1 MQRAYLSCLYRGLVS
16 IPPLF
21 LKSSVSARFLRNS
34 SPKITKSRVQSPCR
48 FVYFF
53 PLTSRFLESSAR
65 NLRRLGCG
73 ANVKLLDGLPPRPS
87 QWKFVL
93 ENYCLAQGFLW
104 EQNVSQL
111 LILQWQCVQYLRLT
125 LSSSACAPV
134 LIFEQ
139 IWVGLFRLLRAEVL
153 SLNPRVDSSRF
164 ETRSLTK
171 KFSDCPECQ
180 GCPRESSEGE
190 ASLML
195 MRLINWA
202 PL

>member
-1 MQRAYLSCLYRGLVS
+1 MPVSPFSETRKNNGFWGRWTMQRAYLSCLYRGLVS

-134 LIFEQ
+134 LIF
-139 IWVGLFRLLRAEVL
+139 
-153 SLNPRVDSSRF
+153 LNKYKCVYSSPPRGSFKSQ
-164 ETRSLTK
+164 
-171 KFSDCPECQ
+171 PE
-180 GCPRESSEGE
+180 G
-190 ASLML
+190 
-195 MRLINWA
+195 W
-202 PL
+202 

>member
-1 MQRAYLSCLYRGLVS
+1 MHDWNAVVTVRWDKQNNEFWGSWTVQRAYLSCLYRGLVS
-16 IPPLF
+16 IPPFF
-21 LKSSVSARFLRNS
+21 LRSSVSARSLRNS

-87 QWKFVL
+87 QWNFFVREL
-93 ENYCLAQGFLW
+93 LFFGSRLLW

-134 LIFEQ
+134 LIFRTN
-139 IWVGLFRLLRAEVL
+139 ISV
-153 SLNPRVDSSRF
+153 
-164 ETRSLTK
+164 
-171 KFSDCPECQ
+171 
-180 GCPRESSEGE
+180 
-190 ASLML
+190 
-195 MRLINWA
+195 
-202 PL
+202 